1 MKALILGASSG
12 FGREFAYQLAV
23 KGHQLVLCSIDEHG
37 LKLAREH
44 IIKNYGCDVEIYA
57 GDLTKKEVVREIVK
71 RYSECDLVINSAG
84 FGVIGDV
91 TEISCEKE
99 QEMLDLNVNALYYL
113 TKMFSMIMIGRKAGG
128 IINVASTAS
137 YIPMPNFGMYAA
149 TKSFV
154 LSYTLSV
161 SKEAEKYGVRIM
173 AVCPGPTE
181 TNFLPKEQYDRIR
194 KKLFDLPV
202 LMSPEKV
209 VKNTLIKFE
218 KRSRVYIPGVLNKVI
233 NFVDRF
239 LPTEVILNTIYKLY
253 GYIKEK

>member
-1 MKALILGASSG
+1 MKVLILGASSG

-37 LKLAREH
+37 LKLVQTH
-44 IIKNYGCDVEIYA
+44 IEKNNGSHAEIYV
-57 GDLTKKEVVREIVK
+57 GDLTKREVVRDIVS

-91 TEISCEKE
+91 TEISYEKE
-99 QEMLDLNVNALYYL
+99 QEMIDLNVNALYYL
-113 TKMFSMIMIGRKAGG
+113 TKKFLLIMIERKAGG
-128 IINVASTAS
+128 IINVASISS

-161 SKEAEKYGVRIM
+161 SKEAEKFGVRIM

-194 KKLFDLPV
+194 KKLFNLPV
-202 LMSPEKV
+202 LMSPDKV
-209 VKNTLIKFE
+209 VRNTLKKYE
-218 KRSRVYIPGVLNKVI
+218 KKRRVYIPGILNKVI
-233 NFVDRF
+233 NFADKF
-239 LPTEVILNTIYKLY
+239 LPIEVILDTIYKLY